1 MAQFTL
7 KWRFVRIRLV
17 LISWTFVIDQSI
29 VRNHLAGFVVATR
42 TDIFSSWGACDFWQV
57 ARIAYTYIF
66 FFEND
71 ALFQQCLTEYWNTNF
86 F

>member
-1 MAQFTL
+1 
-7 KWRFVRIRLV
+7 
-17 LISWTFVIDQSI
+17 
-29 VRNHLAGFVVATR
+29 LAGFVVATR

-71 ALFQQCLTEYWNTNF
+71 ALFQ
-86 F
+86 